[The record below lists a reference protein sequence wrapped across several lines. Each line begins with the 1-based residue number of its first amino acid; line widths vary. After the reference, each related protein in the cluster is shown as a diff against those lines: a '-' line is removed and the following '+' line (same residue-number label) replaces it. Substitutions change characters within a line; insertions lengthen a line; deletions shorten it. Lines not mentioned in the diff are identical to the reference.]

1 MGWKGHGVIKMASVE
16 KSTSCGGGFVV
27 SYTKRTGE
35 MKILR
40 VDIANEEMTFKIL
53 DESWKSIGGSAF
65 VAKIMNEEV
74 PPTADPLG
82 PDNLFIIAVGPLAGT
97 QAPQLGRISIGA
109 KSPLTLGIKEA
120 NSGGPAAQI
129 LDRLGIRAVIIQG
142 TPRDDRLFC
151 LFISKDKTTLV
162 PADEYKGMKNYE
174 LADRLRKHY
183 GEKVAVICTGIAG
196 ERKYRGASVSLTDI
210 FGDPSRN
217 AARGGLGA
225 VMGSKGLK
233 AIIID
238 PSHVGQVDIAHP
250 EEFRKIVKSWTDTL
264 THDINCSLYSRF
276 GTPFAVSNSA
286 SQGTL
291 PSNNYRSGRPENFVA
306 VSGNSIQKILFER
319 GGKMHG
325 CMPGCV
331 VQCSIIYPDKDGK
344 RLCSAYEYETIAML
358 GTNLGI
364 TDNDA
369 IGRLKWMCDDL
380 GVDAI
385 ETGSS
390 LGLAAD
396 AGRMSF
402 GDWESAARLFEEI
415 EKETPFGLALGNGVV
430 ATARYLNVTRVP
442 AYKGQAI
449 PGHDPRSVKGTGVTY
464 FTSPM
469 GADHTAGLTYRNPRN
484 KDKQAENSLKSQ
496 IQAATCDAFGYCLN
510 SVPGG
515 RASIY
520 QLFADLMNARYGLG
534 LTPEDILGIGKQTL
548 KDQLAFNE
556 KAEFSKM
563 DPKATPFVR
572 EEAIAPTGQVF
583 DVDDGEMGNI
593 WKGLD
598 SYQEKDKVWEVRI
611 PPLPEM
617 MFGAGVVKNMGERI
631 QPLKI
636 KKALLTTDPMMFSM
650 GRAEEVR
657 KILESSGISTV
668 IFSEVEPD
676 PPIELVER
684 IGKIYADHGCDGIVG
699 LGGGSSMDTAKAV
712 GLRVTHAGEMR
723 EYESIVGGTAKI
735 KPLLPPI
742 ICIPTTSGTGS
753 EVNPYAVI
761 TDKERDLKF
770 MLMSNYFIPRLA
782 VIDPQYCKTMPA
794 RLTVESG
801 IDALAHCIEG
811 YVSLA
816 IPYHPYFE
824 AMAVYGVKLIG
835 RSLIRAYQNGEDIAA
850 RTDMCMAAICGG
862 LAFLKGL
869 GMGHA
874 MTHVLG
880 AHYHLPH
887 GRAALYGL
895 LCFVKANQE
904 TCKEQFID
912 LAQLLNRSNDL
923 EESLRD
929 FYKKL
934 DIAVSLKVLGI
945 PRDDLKSIAF
955 YTSRDAVNMA
965 TNPASVSEKRILEL
979 LQEIYE

>member
-1 MGWKGHGVIKMASVE
+1 
-16 KSTSCGGGFVV
+16 
-27 SYTKRTGE
+27 

-40 VDIANEEMTFKIL
+40 VDIANERVSFENL
-53 DESWKSIGGSAF
+53 REEWKSIGGSALI
-65 VAKIMNEEV
+65 AKIMNKEV
-74 PPTADPLG
+74 PPAADPLG

-97 QAPQLGRISIGA
+97 QAPQLGRISVGA

-129 LDRLGIRAVIIQG
+129 LDRLGLRAVIVQG
-142 TPRDDRLFC
+142 APRNRRLYC
-151 LFISKDKTTLV
+151 LFISNDKTTLI
-162 PADEYKGMKNYE
+162 PANEYRGMKNYE
-174 LADRLRKHY
+174 LVGKLRKQY
-183 GEKVAVICTGIAG
+183 GEKVAVIFTGIAG
-196 ERKYRGASVSLTDI
+196 ERKYKGASVSLTDI

-238 PSHVGQVDIAHP
+238 PSQAGQVDLADP
-250 EEFRKIVKSWTDTL
+250 EEFRKIVKSWVDTL
-264 THDINCSLYSRF
+264 KHDISCSLYSRF
-276 GTPFAVSNSA
+276 GTPFAISNSA

-291 PSNNYRSGRPENFVA
+291 PSNNYRSGRPANFIT

-319 GGKMHG
+319 GGKMHR

-369 IGRLKWMCDDL
+369 IARLKLICDDL

-396 AGRMSF
+396 AGKMSF
-402 GDWESAARLFEEI
+402 GDWESAARLLGEI
-415 EKETPFGLALGNGVV
+415 EKETPLGLALGNGVV
-430 ATARYLNVTRVP
+430 ATARYLNVSRIP

-449 PGHDPRSVKGTGVTY
+449 PAHDPRSVKGTGVTY

-469 GADHTAGLTYRNPRN
+469 GADHTAGLTYRNPRDR
-484 KDKQAENSLKSQ
+484 DKQAENSLRSQ

-520 QLFADLMNARYGLG
+520 PFFADLINARYGLQ
-534 LTPEDILGIGKQTL
+534 LTPKDIMEIGKQTL
-548 KDQLAFNE
+548 RDQLDFNE
-556 KAEFSKM
+556 KAEFSKT
-563 DPKATPFVR
+563 DSKGAAFVR
-572 EEAIAPTGQVF
+572 EETIAPSGQVF
-583 DVDDGEMGNI
+583 DVDEAEI
-593 WKGLD
+593 KKVWKGLD
-598 SYQEKDKVWEVRI
+598 SFQEKEKVWEIRI
-611 PPLPEM
+611 PPLPDM
-617 MFGAGVVKNMGERI
+617 MFGAGVVTSMGERI
-631 QPLKI
+631 RPLKI
-636 KKALLTTDPMMFSM
+636 KKVLLTTDPVMFSM
-650 GRAEEVR
+650 GRADEVR
-657 KILESSGISTV
+657 KILELSGIATV
-668 IFSEVEPD
+668 IFSDVEPD
-676 PPIELVER
+676 PPIELIER
-684 IGKIYADHGCDGIVG
+684 AGKIYTDNDCDGIVG

-712 GLRVTHAGEMR
+712 GLRVTHVGEMR

-770 MLMSNYFIPRLA
+770 MLMSNHLIPRLA
-782 VIDPQYCKTMPA
+782 VIDPVYCKTMPPG
-794 RLTVESG
+794 LTVESG
-801 IDALAHCIEG
+801 IDAMAHCIEG

-824 AMAVYGVKLIG
+824 AMAVYGVKLTG
-835 RSLIRAYQNGEDIAA
+835 RSLIRAYKNGNDISA
-850 RTDMCMAAICGG
+850 RTDMCMAALCGG
-862 LAFLKGL
+862 IAFLKGL
-869 GMGHA
+869 GIGHA
-874 MTHVLG
+874 ITHVLG
-880 AHYHLPH
+880 AHYHMPH
-887 GRAALYGL
+887 GRAAIYGL
-895 LCFVKANQE
+895 LCFVKANKE
-904 TCKEQFID
+904 TCKEQFVD
-912 LAQLLNRSNDL
+912 MAQLLNRSNDL
-923 EESLRD
+923 EEGLLE
-929 FYKKL
+929 FYRRL
-934 DIAVSLKVLGI
+934 DIPISLKALGI
-945 PRDDLKSIAF
+945 PKEDLKKIAF
-955 YTSRDAVNMA
+955 YASRDAVNMA
-965 TNPASVSEKRILEL
+965 TDPTSVSEKRILEL

>member
-1 MGWKGHGVIKMASVE
+1 
-16 KSTSCGGGFVV
+16 
-27 SYTKRTGE
+27 
-35 MKILR
+35 MKIIR
-40 VDIANEEMTFKIL
+40 VDIKNEKIAFEHL
-53 DESWKSIGGSAF
+53 KEEWKPIGGSAF
-65 VAKIMNEEV
+65 IAKIMDQEV
-74 PPTADPLG
+74 PPATDPLG
-82 PDNLFIIAVGPLAGT
+82 PENLFIVAVGPLAGT
-97 QAPQLGRISIGA
+97 GAPQLGRISVGA

-120 NSGGPAAQI
+120 NSGGPAAQV
-129 LDRLGIRAVIIQG
+129 LDRLGIRAVIVHGAPQ
-142 TPRDDRLFC
+142 DHRLYC
-151 LFISKDKTTLV
+151 LLISKDEATLI
-162 PADEYKGMKNYE
+162 PAEEYRRAKNYE
-174 LADRLRKHY
+174 LVSRLRKQY
-183 GEKVAVICTGIAG
+183 GEKIVAITTGIAG
-196 ERKYRGASVSLTDI
+196 ELKYKGASVSFTDL

-233 AIIID
+233 AIVID
-238 PSHVGQVDIAHP
+238 PSQAGQVDIAHL
-250 EEFRKIVKSWTDTL
+250 EEFRKIVKSWVTTL
-264 THDINCSLYSRF
+264 KHDISCSLFSRF
-276 GTPFAVSNSA
+276 GTPFAISNSA
-286 SQGTL
+286 SHGTL
-291 PSNNYRSGRPENFVA
+291 PSNNYRSGRPTNFIA

-319 GGKMHG
+319 GGEMHG

-331 VQCSIIYPDKDGK
+331 VQCSILYPDKDGK

-364 TDNDA
+364 TDPDA
-369 IGRLKWMCDDL
+369 IARLKFMCDDL

-396 AGRMSF
+396 AGKMSF
-402 GDWESAARLFEEI
+402 GDWESAARLLKEMEE
-415 EKETPFGLALGNGVV
+415 ETPLGVALGNGVV
-430 ATARYLNVTRVP
+430 ATARYLNVSRIP

-449 PGHDPRSVKGTGVTY
+449 PAHDPRSVKGTGVTY

-469 GADHTAGLTYRNPRN
+469 GADHTAGLTYRSPGNRE
-484 KDKQAENSLKSQ
+484 KQAENSLKSQ
-496 IQAATCDAFGYCLN
+496 IQAAACDAFGYCLN

-520 QLFADLMNARYGLG
+520 QFFADLMNARYGLR
-534 LTPEDILGIGKQTL
+534 LTPKDIMEIGKQTL
-548 KDQLAFNE
+548 RDQLAFNE

-563 DPKATPFVR
+563 DSKAAAFVR
-572 EEAIAPTGQVF
+572 QEALTPTGQVF
-583 DVDDGEMGNI
+583 DVDDGEIKNI

-598 SYQEKDKVWEVRI
+598 SYQEKEKVWEIRI
-611 PPLPEM
+611 PPLPEIA
-617 MFGAGVVKNMGERI
+617 FGAPV
-631 QPLKI
+631 
-636 KKALLTTDPMMFSM
+636 MFSM

-684 IGKIYADHGCDGIVG
+684 AGKIYEDNACDGILG

-723 EYESIVGGTAKI
+723 EYESLVGGTAKI

-770 MLMSNYFIPRLA
+770 MLMSNHLIPRMA
-782 VIDPQYCKTMPA
+782 IIDPLYCKTMPA
-794 RLTVESG
+794 GLTVESG
-801 IDALAHCIEG
+801 IDALAHCMEG

-824 AMAVYGVKLIG
+824 SMALYGVKLVG
-835 RSLIRAYQNGEDIAA
+835 RSLLRAYQDGNDIAA

-869 GMGHA
+869 GIGHA
-874 MTHVLG
+874 ISHVLG
-880 AHYHLPH
+880 THYHMPH
-887 GRAALYGL
+887 GRAAIYGL

-904 TCKEQFID
+904 TCQEQFID
-912 LAQLLNRSNDL
+912 MAQLLNRTNNL
-923 EESLRD
+923 ERGLLE
-929 FYKKL
+929 FYRKL
-934 DIAVSLKVLGI
+934 EIPMSLKAHGI
-945 PRDDLKSIAF
+945 PKDDLKKIAF
-955 YTSRDAVNMA
+955 YASRDAVNMA
-965 TNPASVSEKRILEL
+965 TDPTSISQQKILEL
-979 LQEIYE
+979 LLEIYE

>member
-1 MGWKGHGVIKMASVE
+1 
-16 KSTSCGGGFVV
+16 
-27 SYTKRTGE
+27 

-40 VDIANEEMTFKIL
+40 VDIKNEKMTL
-53 DESWKSIGGSAF
+53 ENLGEEWKFIGGSAF
-65 VAKIMNEEV
+65 IAKIMNKEV
-74 PPTADPLG
+74 PPAADPLG
-82 PDNLFIIAVGPLAGT
+82 PENLFMVAIGPLAGT
-97 QAPQLGRISIGA
+97 GAPQLGRISVGG

-129 LDRLGIRAVIIQG
+129 LDRLGIRAVIVQG
-142 TPRDDRLFC
+142 GPHGHRLYC
-151 LFISKDKTTLV
+151 LFISKDKTTII
-162 PADEYKGMKNYE
+162 PADEYRGLKNYE
-174 LADRLRKHY
+174 LVNKLRKQY
-183 GEKVAVICTGIAG
+183 GEKIAVISTGIAG
-196 ERKYRGASVSLTDI
+196 ERKYKGASVSFTDI

-238 PSHVGQVDIAHP
+238 PSQAGRVDIAHP
-250 EEFRKIVKSWTDTL
+250 EEFRGVVKSWVDTL
-264 THDINCSLYSRF
+264 KHDISCSLYSCF
-276 GTPFAVSNSA
+276 GTPFAISNSA

-291 PSNNYRSGRPENFVA
+291 PSNNYRSGRPANFIA
-306 VSGNSIQKILFER
+306 VSGDSIQKILFER

-364 TDNDA
+364 TDPDA
-369 IGRLKWMCDDL
+369 IARLKFMCDDI

-390 LGLAAD
+390 LGLAAE
-396 AGRMSF
+396 AGKMQF
-402 GDWESAARLFEEI
+402 GDWQSAARLLEEI
-415 EKETPFGLALGNGVV
+415 EKETALGLALGNGVV
-430 ATARYLNVTRVP
+430 ATAHYLSVNRIP
-442 AYKGQAI
+442 AHKGQAI
-449 PGHDPRSVKGTGVTY
+449 PAHDPRSVKGTGVTY

-469 GADHTAGLTYRNPRN
+469 GADHTAGLTYKMPRN
-484 KDKQAENSLKSQ
+484 RDKQAENSLRSQ

-520 QLFADLMNARYGLG
+520 QCFSDLMNARYGLL
-534 LTPEDILGIGKQTL
+534 LTPNDIMEIGKQTL
-548 KDQLAFNE
+548 RDQLAFNE

-563 DPKATPFVR
+563 DSKAPAFVR
-572 EEAIAPTGQVF
+572 EEKIVPTGQVF
-583 DVDDGEMGNI
+583 DVDDVEIENV

-598 SYQEKDKVWEVRI
+598 SFREKEKVWEVRI
-611 PPLPEM
+611 PPLPDM
-617 MFGAGVVKNMGERI
+617 MFGAGVVENMGERVRR
-631 QPLKI
+631 LNV
-636 KKALLTTDPMMFSM
+636 KKVLLTTDPVMFSL
-650 GRAEEVR
+650 GRADEVR

-668 IFSEVEPD
+668 VFSDVEPD
-676 PPIELVER
+676 PPIELIEEA
-684 IGKIYADHGCDGIVG
+684 GKIYTDNVCDGIVG

-712 GLRVTHAGEMR
+712 GLRVSHAGEMR
-723 EYESIVGGTAKI
+723 EYESIVGGTARI

-770 MLMSNYFIPRLA
+770 MLMSNHLIPRLA
-782 VIDPQYCKTMPA
+782 VVDPLYCKTMPTG
-794 RLTVESG
+794 LTVESG
-801 IDALAHCIEG
+801 IDALAHCVEG

-835 RSLIRAYQNGEDIAA
+835 RSLTRAYKNGNDIAA
-850 RTDMCMAAICGG
+850 RTDLCMAAICGG

-869 GMGHA
+869 GIGHA
-874 MTHVLG
+874 ITHVLG
-880 AHYHLPH
+880 AHYHMPH
-887 GRAALYGL
+887 GRAAIYGL
-895 LCFVKANQE
+895 LCFVKANKE
-904 TCKEQFID
+904 TCREQFID

-923 EESLRD
+923 EEGLLE
-929 FYKKL
+929 FYRKL
-934 DIAVSLKVLGI
+934 DIPIGLKILGI
-945 PRDDLKSIAF
+945 PKDDLKRIAF
-955 YTSRDAVNMA
+955 YASRDAVNMA
-965 TNPASVSEKRILEL
+965 TDPTSISQQKILEL

>member
-1 MGWKGHGVIKMASVE
+1 
-16 KSTSCGGGFVV
+16 
-27 SYTKRTGE
+27 

-40 VDIANEEMTFKIL
+40 VDIASERITFESLREE
-53 DESWKSIGGSAF
+53 WRAIGGSALI
-65 VAKIMNEEV
+65 AKIMNESV
-74 PPTADPLG
+74 PPMADPLG
-82 PDNLFIIAVGPLAGT
+82 PENLFIIAVGPLAGT
-97 QAPQLGRISIGA
+97 GAPQLGRISVGA

-120 NSGGPAAQI
+120 NSGGPAGQI
-129 LDRLGIRAVIIQG
+129 LDKLGIRAVIVQG
-142 TPRDDRLFC
+142 SPRDHRLYC
-151 LFISKDKTTLV
+151 LYISRDEAALI
-162 PADEYKGMKNYE
+162 PADEYRGMKNYE
-174 LADRLRKHY
+174 LADKLRKQY
-183 GEKVAVICTGIAG
+183 GEKIAVICTGIAG
-196 ERKYRGASVSLTDI
+196 ERKYKGASVSFTDM

-233 AIIID
+233 AILID
-238 PSHVGQVDIAHP
+238 PSQSALVDLAHS
-250 EEFRKIVKSWTDTL
+250 EEFRKIVKSWVETL
-264 THDINCSLYSRF
+264 RHDISCSLYSRF
-276 GTPFAVSNSA
+276 GTPFAISNSA
-286 SQGTL
+286 SHGTL
-291 PSNNYRSGRPENFVA
+291 PSNNYRLGRPANFIA
-306 VSGNSIQKILFER
+306 VSGSKIQEVLFER

-364 TDNDA
+364 VDHDVIA
-369 IGRLKWMCDDL
+369 RLKFMCDDL
-380 GVDAI
+380 GLDAI

-390 LGLAAD
+390 LGLAAE
-396 AGRMSF
+396 AGKMSF
-402 GDWESAARLFEEI
+402 GDWQSVVRLLNEVKEETELGI
-415 EKETPFGLALGNGVV
+415 ALGNGVV
-430 ATARYLNVTRVP
+430 ATATYLNISRIP
-442 AYKGQAI
+442 AYKGQAL
-449 PGHDPRSVKGTGVTY
+449 PAHDPRSVKGTGVTY
-464 FTSPM
+464 LTSPM

-484 KDKQAENSLKSQ
+484 REKQGENSLRSQ

-520 QLFADLMNARYGLG
+520 SFFADLMNARYGLQMTSG
-534 LTPEDILGIGKQTL
+534 DIMEIGKQTL
-548 KDQLAFNE
+548 RDQLAFNE

-563 DPKATPFVR
+563 DSKEAAFIR
-572 EEAIAPTGQVF
+572 KEAIAPTDQVF
-583 DVDDGEMGNI
+583 DVEDEEVKNI

-598 SYQEKDKVWEVRI
+598 SFQEKEKVWEVRI

-617 MFGAGVVKNMGERI
+617 MFGAGVVGDLGARLR
-631 QPLKI
+631 PLKL
-636 KKALLTTDPMMFSM
+636 KKVLVTTDPVMFSM
-650 GRAEEVR
+650 GRADEVC
-657 KILESSGISTV
+657 KILQSSGIGTV

-676 PPIELVER
+676 PPIELIER
-684 IGKIYADHGCDGIVG
+684 AGKIYKDHGCDGIVG

-712 GLRVTHAGEMR
+712 GLRVTHGGEMR

-770 MLMSNYFIPRLA
+770 MLMSNYLIPKLA
-782 VIDPQYCKTMPA
+782 VIDPLCCKTMPA
-794 RLTVESG
+794 GLTVDSG

-835 RSLIRAYQNGEDIAA
+835 RSLVQAYKNGNDIGA

-862 LAFLKGL
+862 TAFLKGL
-869 GMGHA
+869 GIGHA
-874 MTHVLG
+874 ITHVLG

-887 GRAALYGL
+887 GRAAIYGL
-895 LCFVKANQE
+895 LCFVKANKE

-912 LAQLLNRSNDL
+912 LAQMLNRSNDL
-923 EESLRD
+923 EEGLLE
-929 FYKKL
+929 FYRKL
-934 DIAVSLKVLGI
+934 DIPVQLKGLGI
-945 PRDDLKSIAF
+945 PKEDLKRIAF
-955 YTSRDAVNMA
+955 YASRDAVNMA
-965 TNPASVSEKRILEL
+965 TDPTSISEKKILEL